1 MLEKL
6 SDVPDGIVGVKAI
19 GRVTRKD
26 YESVLDPLILGAS
39 REGRRLRFL
48 YEIGPECEGFTPG
61 AAWEDA
67 KLGFHALGVFA
78 ACAVVTDHERIRQA
92 TRVAAF
98 LLPCPVHAFPVCDR
112 AKAIAWLGS
121 VPHEVGVAHRLI
133 ADKGVLVIDAKRPL
147 HTQDFDVLALTVDP
161 WIEAHGGLEGIVIH
175 ARAFPG
181 WESLG
186 SIIRHVQ
193 FVRDH
198 RAKVRRL
205 AIAADGR
212 LASMAPR
219 LGDHFVNADLR
230 VFTYDEVDAA
240 ITWAGLRAEGT
251 GRATTNSDLHA

>member
-6 SDVPDGIVGVKAI
+6 GDVPDGIVGVKAI

-48 YEIGPECEGFTPG
+48 YEVGPECEGFTPG

-67 KLGFHALGVFA
+67 KLGIHALGVFA
-78 ACAVVTDHERIRQA
+78 ACAVVTDHEWIRQA

-133 ADKGVLVIDAKRPL
+133 PDKGVLVIDAKRPL

-175 ARAFPG
+175 APMHFPYREEVSEASSG
-181 WESLG
+181 TCSSSATIGRRCDG
-186 SIIRHVQ
+186 SRSPPTG
-193 FVRDH
+193 
-198 RAKVRRL
+198 ASPAWRRGSVT
-205 AIAADGR
+205 I
-212 LASMAPR
+212 S
-219 LGDHFVNADLR
+219 
-230 VFTYDEVDAA
+230 
-240 ITWAGLRAEGT
+240 
-251 GRATTNSDLHA
+251 